1 MKEMKKV
8 EILAPGGSREAIY
21 AGIYGGADAIYTGTS
36 RFSARAFAEN
46 PDVEEV
52 CRILDFAHLH
62 GKKIYLTVNTLL
74 TEEEL
79 EGSLY
84 DMIRPLYEHG
94 LDAVIV
100 QDFGVMDFIREYFPG
115 MDIHASTQMTLL
127 SGEGADLTRQREK
140 K

>member
-1 MKEMKKV
+1 M
-8 EILAPGGSREAIY
+8 
-21 AGIYGGADAIYTGTS
+21 
-36 RFSARAFAEN
+36 
-46 PDVEEV
+46 
-52 CRILDFAHLH
+52 
-62 GKKIYLTVNTLL
+62 NTLL

-127 SGEGADLTRQREK
+127 SGEGADLLKPFGVTRIVPARELTIQEIGHMREVTDLEIEVFVHGALCYCYSG
-140 K
+140 